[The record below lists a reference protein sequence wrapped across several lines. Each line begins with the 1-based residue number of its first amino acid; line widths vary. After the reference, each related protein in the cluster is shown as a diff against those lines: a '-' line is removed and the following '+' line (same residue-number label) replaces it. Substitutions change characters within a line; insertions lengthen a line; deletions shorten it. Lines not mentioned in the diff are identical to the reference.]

1 MGIGDVTPGPLETG
15 LQGGGQ
21 AMGGVMV
28 GSGGEVRQ
36 VRGGQILIAGVMAVM
51 SPSLSNLMIDIE
63 IRLFFA

>member
-1 MGIGDVTPGPLETG
+1 
-15 LQGGGQ
+15 
-21 AMGGVMV
+21 MGGVMV